1 MTAPITTIT
10 YDPHLLP
17 KMSAADRKT
26 ALTAVYQECRNIYSD
41 LIVINTIHS
50 LGLSINELGGSRV
63 VIRAL
68 NAERRKRLANLSEE
82 AAA

>member
-10 YDPHLLP
+10 HEPHPLP
-17 KMSAADRKT
+17 KMPVADRRKSL
-26 ALTAVYQECRNIYSD
+26 ALVIAECPNIFSD
-41 LIVINTIHS
+41 AIALSTIFA
-50 LGLSINELGGSRV
+50 LGLSVTELGGSLV

-82 AAA
+82 AA